1 MFETKKTYLNIEP
14 IGQQMH
20 SIVPQISDIKLIQ
33 YIAILVKWP
42 GGLRNILNGH
52 PYSASTRAL
61 FCSLYECIKPL
72 KQY

>member
-1 MFETKKTYLNIEP
+1 MFEMKKTYLNIEP

-42 GGLRNILNGH
+42 GGL
-52 PYSASTRAL
+52 
-61 FCSLYECIKPL
+61 KPQEHF
-72 KQY
+72 K